1 MRHQCFSCHAAI
13 DRPLRRRRLD
23 YRILAGTAGVA
34 RTAHHL
40 DAQLG
45 RNLVEHLTPVLA
57 DHVQRTATTGTLFAL
72 DVDDDLVARQVGGQC
87 TAIAVGRLC
96 TPPSFRRLCCV
107 FGGGAFGST
116 LLLILQ
122 DEVQLFEV
130 KLFRTPTEAVAQ
142 QTLDQLP

>member
-1 MRHQCFSCHAAI
+1 MHRDCGWPS
-13 DRPLRRRRLD
+13 
-23 YRILAGTAGVA
+23 
-34 RTAHHL
+34 RT
-40 DAQLG
+40 
-45 RNLVEHLTPVLA
+45 R
-57 DHVQRTATTGTLFAL
+57 
-72 DVDDDLVARQVGGQC
+72 
-87 TAIAVGRLC
+87 
-96 TPPSFRRLCCV
+96 PSFRRFCCV

>member
-1 MRHQCFSCHAAI
+1 MLTTTCATNAS
-13 DRPLRRRRLD
+13 
-23 YRILAGTAGVA
+23 VA
-34 RTAHHL
+34 
-40 DAQLG
+40 
-45 RNLVEHLTPVLA
+45 NLVEHLTPVLA
-57 DHVQRTATTGTLFAL
+57 DHVQRTATTGALFAL

-96 TPPSFRRLCCV
+96 TPPSFRRFCCV

-130 KLFRTPTEAVAQ
+130 KLFRTPTEAVTQ
-142 QTLDQLP
+142 HTLDQLP